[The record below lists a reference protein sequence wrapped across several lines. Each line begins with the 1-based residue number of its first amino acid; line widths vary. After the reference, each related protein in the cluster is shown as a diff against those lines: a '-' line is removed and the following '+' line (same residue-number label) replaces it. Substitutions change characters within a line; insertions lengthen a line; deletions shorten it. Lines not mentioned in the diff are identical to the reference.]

1 MQSEEMRG
9 VGVGAK
15 RRLKVTQ
22 TLTLIIL
29 EGILKSIIYLEE
41 KKIINLFKPTLVFVL
56 YSVFNDRIR

>member
-41 KKIINLFKPTLVFVL
+41 KTLVFVL